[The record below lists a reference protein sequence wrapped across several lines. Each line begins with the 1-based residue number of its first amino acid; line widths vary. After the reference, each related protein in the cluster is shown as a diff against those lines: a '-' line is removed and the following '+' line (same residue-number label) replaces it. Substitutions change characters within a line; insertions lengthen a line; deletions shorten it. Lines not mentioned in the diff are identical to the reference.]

1 MINIFRK
8 IRYDLMGKNPA
19 GSGAS
24 KTGIYLKY
32 AIGEIVLV
40 VIGILIALQINIWNE
55 KRKINN
61 DIKSVFTLLE
71 QELETNIKQSN
82 DFLKYGYYKDSVQ
95 TLFNQNKVT
104 REMIKASPYLI
115 GADFGTNT
123 IKFLDDRLIEIIASE
138 KQFPSLYQGLIPE
151 LKLLKSR
158 IDEHRFWER
167 KALDFAGRKAEEY
180 VNKFS
185 WSSRVDSLSV
195 EKQIH
200 HALTDS
206 IYRNNINFYAGLQ
219 LSENVWYASLMR
231 TSSVALLW
239 QIKQI
244 QGLDK
249 TLTINQFFKELDL
262 KPLSE
267 YACTDKPYKT
277 NEINFRRSLIIYNN
291 TKESITFNYVDD
303 SGKQQSPYTISPNKF
318 LVRVSHNMD
327 NDRFIELT
335 VDDECRKV
343 FKQNKEDYLLFE

>member
-1 MINIFRK
+1 ME
-8 IRYDLMGKNPA
+8 KN
-19 GSGAS
+19 
-24 KTGIYLKY
+24 KTGMYLKY

-40 VIGILIALQINIWNE
+40 VIGIMIALQVNDWNQ

-61 DIKSVFTLLE
+61 ELENVFTLLE
-71 QELETNIKQSN
+71 QELETNIEQSN
-82 DFLKYGYYKDSVQ
+82 IFLKYGYFKDSIQ
-95 TLFNQNKVT
+95 TLFDQNEVT
-104 REMIKASPYLI
+104 PEMIRASPNLI
-115 GADFGTNT
+115 NRDFGTRT

-138 KQFPSLYQGLIPE
+138 KQLPSRYQGLIPE

-158 IDEHRFWER
+158 IDEHRFWES
-167 KALDFAGRKAEEY
+167 KALDLAGRKKEEY
-180 VNKFS
+180 VNKFT
-185 WSSRVDSLSV
+185 WSYRVDSLSV

-206 IYRNNINFYAGLQ
+206 IYRNNVNFYTDIQ
-219 LSENVWYASLMR
+219 LRENVWYASLMR

-239 QIKQI
+239 QINQI
-244 QGLDK
+244 QGLDE
-249 TLTINQFFKELDL
+249 TLIINQFFKELDL

-267 YACTDKPYKT
+267 YACTDKPYKI
-277 NEINFRRSLIIYNN
+277 NEINFRRSFIIYNN

-303 SGKQQSPYTISPNKF
+303 YGKRLSPFTISPNKF
-318 LVRVSHNMD
+318 HLRVNHNMD